1 MTITQLKYVL
11 AIAEYKNFT
20 VASQHC
26 FVTQPTLSMQVQK
39 LEEELGV
46 QLFNR
51 KKKPIQLTVIGERI
65 IEQAKI
71 IVDESNRLQD
81 IVDQQ
86 KGYVGGAFK
95 LGIIPTIMPTLLPMF
110 LSVFTKKFPKV
121 KLSIE
126 ELTTEEIIKKLVDG
140 HLDAAIAAT
149 PLENKMLKELPLYY
163 EPFVGFVPDN
173 HPLSS
178 KTTLEPE
185 DLDVDTMLLLED
197 GHCFK
202 ENILNIC
209 KSSKAKQDQKFKLE
223 SGSFDTL
230 IKLAKEGLGMTLLPY
245 LHTLD
250 LTDDKKYLRNFT
262 NPAPAR
268 EVSLV
273 FHKAHLKVQMIEA
286 LKSTIDSVVRGA
298 IAFYDVKIISP
309 LPNKKG
315 A

>member
-1 MTITQLKYVL
+1 
-11 AIAEYKNFT
+11 
-20 VASQHC
+20 
-26 FVTQPTLSMQVQK
+26 
-39 LEEELGV
+39 
-46 QLFNR
+46 
-51 KKKPIQLTVIGERI
+51 
-65 IEQAKI
+65 
-71 IVDESNRLQD
+71 
-81 IVDQQ
+81 
-86 KGYVGGAFK
+86 
-95 LGIIPTIMPTLLPMF
+95 MF

-209 KSSKAKQDQKFKLE
+209 K
-223 SGSFDTL
+223 
-230 IKLAKEGLGMTLLPY
+230 
-245 LHTLD
+245 
-250 LTDDKKYLRNFT
+250 
-262 NPAPAR
+262 
-268 EVSLV
+268 
-273 FHKAHLKVQMIEA
+273 IE
-286 LKSTIDSVVRGA
+286 
-298 IAFYDVKIISP
+298 
-309 LPNKKG
+309 
-315 A
+315 